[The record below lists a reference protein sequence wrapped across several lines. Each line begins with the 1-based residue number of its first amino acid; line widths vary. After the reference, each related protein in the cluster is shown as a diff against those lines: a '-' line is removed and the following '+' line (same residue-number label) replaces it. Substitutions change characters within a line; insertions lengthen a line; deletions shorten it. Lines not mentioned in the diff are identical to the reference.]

1 MAMKIEITD
10 NKTIAALKEEF
21 HAMFPYLKM
30 EVFIKPQPSNGI
42 SAKDMIRYSDST
54 IAQFRTMHNNGY
66 ISITPQ
72 TTVAELEQTFR
83 KQYGLSVQVFRRSGS
98 VWLETTV
105 TDSWTLQ
112 EQNEQG
118 ETLTRYIDGRN
129 RGDIGPI
136 EDAPETDD

>member
-1 MAMKIEITD
+1 MQLEISD
-10 NKTIAALKEEF
+10 NKKISSLKEEF
-21 HAMFPYLKM
+21 HAMFPYLKI

-42 SAKDMIRYSDST
+42 SAKDMIRYSDKT
-54 IAQFRTMHNNGY
+54 LGQFRNMHNEGN

-72 TTVAELEQTFR
+72 TTVTELESTFR
-83 KQYGLSVQVFRRSGS
+83 KYFGLSVQVFRRSGS

-118 ETLTRYIDGRN
+118 ESLTNYIDGRA
-129 RGDIGPI
+129 RGEIGPI
-136 EDAPETDD
+136 EDAPEED